1 MTSRDTIA
9 AISSAVGTAARMI
22 VRTSG
27 PDAFHLAATL
37 SAPDLPPAVATRA
50 RLRFT
55 NLETPATLYAF
66 RAPRSHTGEDAVEY
80 HLPGN
85 PLLARLL
92 LDALIDHG
100 ARQAGPGEF
109 TARAYFNGKTALA
122 AAEGVAAAIAARS
135 DADLAAARKLAA
147 GELSARLDPIVDR
160 LAETLALVEV
170 GIDFAEEDVT
180 VLADPDLRDRLTQL
194 DAACGELLADTA
206 RFDRLSHEPRIV
218 LAGRPNAGKSTLL
231 NALAGAARAV
241 VSDAPGTTRDALTA
255 RLPLRRGL
263 AVLTDVAGL
272 ESVSDGD
279 DADPIAPQMQAAAA
293 RAAAE
298 ADVLILVID
307 ATDARPPVPLPR
319 PADAV
324 VRTKAD
330 LAAALRA
337 DGLSVCAT
345 SGDGLDALRDRLDA
359 LAFGPATAG
368 TLALNS
374 RHAREVSTARTALHR
389 AADAINLGPE
399 VVAVDLREALDALG
413 RVTGAVTP
421 DELLSR
427 IFSTFCIGK

>member
-27 PDAFHLAATL
+27 PDAFQLATTL
-37 SAPDLPPAVATRA
+37 NAPDLPPAAATRA
-50 RLRFT
+50 RLQFAD
-55 NLETPATLYAF
+55 LKVPATLYAF
-66 RAPRSHTGEDAVEY
+66 RAPGGHTGEDAVEY

-92 LDALIDHG
+92 LDALVDAG

-109 TARAYFNGKTALA
+109 TARAYFNGKTDLA

-170 GIDFAEEDVT
+170 GIDFADEDVT
-180 VLADPDLRDRLTQL
+180 VLPDADLLDRLVEL

-272 ESVSDGD
+272 EPAD
-279 DADPIAPQMQAAAA
+279 DADPIARRMQAAAA

-298 ADVLILVID
+298 ADVLVLVVD
-307 ATDARPPVPLPR
+307 ATDARPPAPLPR

-330 LAAALRA
+330 VAAAPA
-337 DGLSVCAT
+337 TDGLSVCAPT
-345 SGDGLDALRDRLDA
+345 GDGLDALRDRLDA
-359 LAFGPATAG
+359 LAFGPAAAG
-368 TLALNS
+368 TLALNA

-389 AADAINLGPE
+389 AAGAIGLGPE
-399 VVAVDLREALDALG
+399 VVAVDLRDALDALG

-421 DELLSR
+421 DELLGR